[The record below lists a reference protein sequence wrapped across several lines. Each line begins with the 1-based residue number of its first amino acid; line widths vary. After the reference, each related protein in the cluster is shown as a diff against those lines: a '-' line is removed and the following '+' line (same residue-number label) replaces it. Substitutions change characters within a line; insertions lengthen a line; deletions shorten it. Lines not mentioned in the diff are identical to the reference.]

1 MKGTYARDV
10 RIADRATCAMAV
22 AALAVA
28 SGCLAAPGQGGPRG
42 QGPPR
47 GGGGQGPGPEV
58 MDMSRTLSDRG
69 RLHTIGFSGFAF
81 LTGNLGAD
89 SFFPPG
95 KVAD

>member
-1 MKGTYARDV
+1 
-10 RIADRATCAMAV
+10 
-22 AALAVA
+22 
-28 SGCLAAPGQGGPRG
+28 
-42 QGPPR
+42 
-47 GGGGQGPGPEV
+47 